1 MYFLINTNDNISR
14 VLVKGEST
22 SLSAF
27 KLNNP
32 EGPTSE
38 GTYEY
43 VEIPTEVYTSL
54 RGSTGGLFSIDGTTG
69 GLGGPTASVGGAT
82 ASYLYD
88 DLSSLNMQEPSTDI
102 ALTLGQLPSDFA
114 TTALNLGVYNS
125 HKNIAKSE
133 IDPRLHPDI
142 TLAQVQTVKE
152 TESENSFLDEGL
164 GATASISFEKDDG
177 GAQSL
182 VFDNRRDT
190 ILDLLTIKQYSDLNL
205 SIVNQSS
212 QTSVVVTGIKIID
225 NEGTITSLSP
235 TEFDKCLH
243 AVLAEFYEN
252 YIARTDM
259 KNIVKNPVGAT
270 DAEKIAYLQDSTNV
284 SFTVSSNSS
293 FAQAASGK

>member
-82 ASYLYD
+82 SSYLYD

-142 TLAQVQTVKE
+142 TLAQTQTIKE
-152 TESENSFLDEGL
+152 LESENSFLDEGL

-177 GAQSL
+177 ASQSL

-259 KNIVKNPVGAT
+259 KNIVKNPVGTT
-270 DAEKIAYLQDSTNV
+270 DAEKIAYLQDSTNLAFSV
-284 SFTVSSNSS
+284 SLNSS